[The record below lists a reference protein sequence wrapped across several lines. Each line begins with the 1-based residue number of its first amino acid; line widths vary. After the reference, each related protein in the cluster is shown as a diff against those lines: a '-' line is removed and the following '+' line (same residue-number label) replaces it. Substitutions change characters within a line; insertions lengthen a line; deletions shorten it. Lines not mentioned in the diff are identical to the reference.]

1 MIRVNEFASIQI
13 GLSSP
18 EQIREQSHGEVTK
31 PETINYRT
39 LKPERDGL
47 FCERI
52 FGPTKDWEC
61 ACGKYKR
68 ITYKGITCDKCEV
81 EVTRSRV
88 RRERMA
94 HIELAAPVAHI
105 WFVKGSPSRI
115 GQMLD
120 ISPKKLEA
128 IVYFASFVITAMD
141 EERRLE
147 GLDNLD
153 RDLKLELRA
162 VREEEL
168 DRIEQLEEDLKVSLE
183 EMQNELVLQTDRLK
197 DQESRRR
204 ADREEESKRLL
215 KVIAENRGEAA
226 LDDLRLSFREDPV
239 VEHGEVIESK
249 HRSRVTRAL
258 KSELARMVER
268 EQVEIAELGQRFEE
282 DMTKEQTRVQAEKDG
297 ADARIEQLLAEKEEF
312 FNRRRDHLVELAKA
326 GDDSE
331 LMLLSEDRYYQLN
344 ETVGEVFEAMS
355 GAEAILELIRKKDI
369 DVEAEQLREDLN
381 SKSTQR
387 RRKAVKRLR
396 VIESIRRSENRPEWM
411 VYTVLPVLPPELRPM
426 VQLDGGRF
434 ATSDLNDLYRRV
446 INRNNRLKR
455 LLDLGAPDIILR
467 NEKRMLQEAVDAL
480 IDNGRRGRPAQSSS
494 QHMYKSLSDLLRG
507 KQGRF
512 RQNLL
517 GKRVDY
523 SGRSVIV
530 VGPELALDECGLP
543 AGMAL
548 ELFKPFVMQ
557 QLVMRGIASNI
568 KSAKRIVERVD
579 PEVWDILEDVTREH
593 PIMLNRAPTL
603 HRLGIQAFRIRLV
616 HGGAIRIHPLVCFA
630 YNADFDGDQMAV
642 HVPLSEIAQ
651 EEARELM
658 LSSQNLLSPA
668 DGSPVISPT
677 KDMILGCYYLTLEPE
692 AVTDP
697 QELRTFTGQD
707 EALHAYESG
716 LVRLHTPIR
725 LRANADEVGTGENLP
740 EGSLY
745 ETTIGRVI
753 FDRILPVPMRPYGK
767 VMDKGALKQL
777 INDVYS
783 DYGTA
788 VCAQVGDQVMSTGF
802 HWATRSGVTMALSDL
817 TVPPDKPQILT
828 ETEEL
833 VGEISEQFEDGLLTE
848 DERYRLHVKH
858 WAEATQRVSAEVEEC
873 LDKRDSVYLM
883 GASGAAKGNFDQ
895 IRQIAGMRGLMSD
908 PGGRVIEMPVR
919 ANFREGLSV
928 FEYFIS
934 THGARKGL
942 ADTALRTADSGYL
955 TRRLVDVCQ
964 DLIIAEH
971 DCGTERSVS
980 VHASDSQLFGK
991 DLPERVYSRTLAA
1004 PLVDPETGE
1013 VLADAGRVID
1023 LELMELIE
1031 KLKFDEIHVRS
1042 VMKCEAQ
1049 NGICQACY
1057 GFDLARHE
1065 PVELGTA
1072 VGIIAAQSIGEP
1084 ATQLTMRTFHTGG
1097 TFREED
1103 ITRGLP
1109 RVEELFEART
1119 PRGQAEIADFG
1130 GVVSV
1135 DRSDDGVT
1143 LELVQQHDIEL
1154 GDEYRALGKSGG
1166 VVKQGTRIAKRQSA
1180 EDYLLAPVSGQ
1191 LELVEGKIILH
1202 ESIKYAVPVTTR
1214 VLVDDGARVER
1225 GTQLTEGPLNPHDI
1239 LRLAGT
1245 SESESLSKVE
1255 QYLLAEI
1262 QGVYSVV
1269 GVPVHDKHVELV
1281 IRQMLRR
1288 VKVLTPGDTVLLP
1301 DEYVDAREFNR
1312 VNSQSAEPAT
1322 GERVLLGVTKASL
1335 YSDSFLSAASFQD
1348 TTRVLTESALEG
1360 ARDSLVGLKENVIV
1374 GKLIPAGTGYF
1385 HRFAPAGSNDELT
1398 GAAKVVARINA
1409 RREER
1414 EELKRQL
1421 EELQRLEEER
1431 WQASTQ
1437 MEGADGFEDGFADYP
1452 YS

>member
-1 MIRVNEFASIQI
+1 
-13 GLSSP
+13 
-18 EQIREQSHGEVTK
+18 
-31 PETINYRT
+31 
-39 LKPERDGL
+39 
-47 FCERI
+47 
-52 FGPTKDWEC
+52 
-61 ACGKYKR
+61 
-68 ITYKGITCDKCEV
+68 
-81 EVTRSRV
+81 
-88 RRERMA
+88 
-94 HIELAAPVAHI
+94 
-105 WFVKGSPSRI
+105 
-115 GQMLD
+115 
-120 ISPKKLEA
+120 
-128 IVYFASFVITAMD
+128 
-141 EERRLE
+141 
-147 GLDNLD
+147 
-153 RDLKLELRA
+153 
-162 VREEEL
+162 
-168 DRIEQLEEDLKVSLE
+168 
-183 EMQNELVLQTDRLK
+183 
-197 DQESRRR
+197 
-204 ADREEESKRLL
+204 
-215 KVIAENRGEAA
+215 
-226 LDDLRLSFREDPV
+226 
-239 VEHGEVIESK
+239 
-249 HRSRVTRAL
+249 
-258 KSELARMVER
+258 
-268 EQVEIAELGQRFEE
+268 
-282 DMTKEQTRVQAEKDG
+282 EKDG
-297 ADARIEQLLAEKEEF
+297 ADARIEQLLAEKEDF
-312 FNRRRDHLVELAKA
+312 FNRRRDDLVELAKA

-543 AGMAL
+543 SGMAL

-692 AVTDP
+692 AVADP
-697 QELRTFTGQD
+697 NELRTFTGQD

-716 LVRLHTPIR
+716 LVQLHTPIR
-725 LRANADEVGTGENLP
+725 LRANSDEVGVGDEQP

-745 ETTIGRVI
+745 ETTVGRVI

-817 TVPPDKPQILT
+817 TIPPDKPQILT

-971 DCGTERSVS
+971 DCGTERSIPVR
-980 VHASDSQLFGK
+980 ASDSQLFGK

-1013 VLADAGRVID
+1013 ILADAGRVIN

-1031 KLKFDEIHVRS
+1031 RFKFDEVHVRS

-1049 NGICQACY
+1049 NGICQSCY

-1065 PVELGTA
+1065 PVELCTA

-1109 RVEELFEART
+1109 RVEELFEARP
-1119 PRGQAEIADFG
+1119 PRGQAVISDFG

-1135 DRSDDGVT
+1135 KRSDDGVT
-1143 LELVQQHDIEL
+1143 HELVQQHE
-1154 GDEYRALGKSGG
+1154 
-1166 VVKQGTRIAKRQSA
+1166 
-1180 EDYLLAPVSGQ
+1180 
-1191 LELVEGKIILH
+1191 
-1202 ESIKYAVPVTTR
+1202 
-1214 VLVDDGARVER
+1214 
-1225 GTQLTEGPLNPHDI
+1225 
-1239 LRLAGT
+1239 
-1245 SESESLSKVE
+1245 
-1255 QYLLAEI
+1255 
-1262 QGVYSVV
+1262 
-1269 GVPVHDKHVELV
+1269 
-1281 IRQMLRR
+1281 
-1288 VKVLTPGDTVLLP
+1288 
-1301 DEYVDAREFNR
+1301 
-1312 VNSQSAEPAT
+1312 
-1322 GERVLLGVTKASL
+1322 
-1335 YSDSFLSAASFQD
+1335 
-1348 TTRVLTESALEG
+1348 
-1360 ARDSLVGLKENVIV
+1360 
-1374 GKLIPAGTGYF
+1374 
-1385 HRFAPAGSNDELT
+1385 
-1398 GAAKVVARINA
+1398 
-1409 RREER
+1409 
-1414 EELKRQL
+1414 
-1421 EELQRLEEER
+1421 
-1431 WQASTQ
+1431 
-1437 MEGADGFEDGFADYP
+1437 
-1452 YS
+1452 